1 MSLGSETY
9 GRVSYRQVG
18 VRRGGKVQKGPPATI
33 EELLRRKAGSNGIET
48 ASASES
54 AVVKRTQPSIPSKYE
69 TSLHVNNGEKNAFG
83 SRTTRFNKK
92 LIANPGP
99 GKYHQ
104 KTSLLK
110 SPAT

>member
-1 MSLGSETY
+1 MSLGSEAY

-33 EELLRRKAGSNGIET
+33 DDLLRRKAGSEGLEPP
-48 ASASES
+48 SAS
-54 AVVKRTQPSIPSKYE
+54 AVVKRAQPSIPSKYE
-69 TSLHVNNGEKNAFG
+69 TSLHVNNGERNAFG

-99 GKYHQ
+99 GKYHK